1 MGKQLFDMA
10 FLGAGCSSYQ
20 LLYQLSKK
28 ADWSSQKIALF
39 SDAQTQQ
46 RSWCFWSKAEHPLQ
60 HLVKKSWSKV
70 RFVAN
75 DFATVQDISPYKYHY
90 IPGESFFNYFENDFL
105 KKNTHIDF
113 FQAKIT
119 DFKKENNVFE
129 LNTEADEWQSK
140 QVFSSLP
147 PNIDALNP
155 KFLLLQHFKGW
166 FIKTEK
172 AVFDESIVTL
182 MDFAV
187 PQQNSTQ
194 FIYILPLS
202 DHEALV
208 EMTVFSPTTYSDATY
223 DELLGNYMKKHFET
237 TNFKIENT
245 EKGAIPMTDARFS
258 RFGNAGEILLGTA
271 AGMVKSTTGYA
282 FQRITKDSE
291 KIAEDV
297 AAKQPIRWSSSKGRF
312 RFYDRLLLGIITE
325 KPQLGSKIF
334 ETLFEKTPM
343 TAIFKFL
350 DEETNL
356 WEEIKIFSRLPFF
369 PFLQQIYR
377 QW

>member
-1 MGKQLFDMA
+1 
-10 FLGAGCSSYQ
+10 
-20 LLYQLSKK
+20 
-28 ADWSSQKIALF
+28 
-39 SDAQTQQ
+39 
-46 RSWCFWSKAEHPLQ
+46 
-60 HLVKKSWSKV
+60 
-70 RFVAN
+70 
-75 DFATVQDISPYKYHY
+75 
-90 IPGESFFNYFENDFL
+90 
-105 KKNTHIDF
+105 
-113 FQAKIT
+113 
-119 DFKKENNVFE
+119 
-129 LNTEADEWQSK
+129 
-140 QVFSSLP
+140 LP

-172 AVFDESIVTL
+172 AVFDESTVTL

-223 DELLGNYMKKHFET
+223 DELLGDYMKKHFED
-237 TNFKIENT
+237 TNFDIEST

-297 AAKQPIRWSSSKGRF
+297 ATKQPIRWSSSKGRF
-312 RFYDRLLLGIITE
+312 RFYDRLLLGIISE
-325 KPQLGSKIF
+325 KPQWGSKIF